1 MPFVVMLRLVTNWS
15 SFTGKSRKPIILIQ
29 FATLKVWLW
38 KIFIINTKQGK
49 NYVNWCYLTFNIRL
63 ARPLS
68 RTSRRFKQRWQSNS
82 RFVNILIQLIDQHI
96 IQTDIHITLNK
107 IYLKD
112 VICSLH
118 ETRKWWA
125 NTKVMKTIII
135 AASATVFWLLI

>member
-1 MPFVVMLRLVTNWS
+1 MVFPKKTLVYHGERSGLRRKIGKERITFMPFVVMLRLVTNWS

-96 IQTDIHITLNK
+96 IQTL
-107 IYLKD
+107 L
-112 VICSLH
+112 
-118 ETRKWWA
+118 
-125 NTKVMKTIII
+125 TKKVP
-135 AASATVFWLLI
+135 